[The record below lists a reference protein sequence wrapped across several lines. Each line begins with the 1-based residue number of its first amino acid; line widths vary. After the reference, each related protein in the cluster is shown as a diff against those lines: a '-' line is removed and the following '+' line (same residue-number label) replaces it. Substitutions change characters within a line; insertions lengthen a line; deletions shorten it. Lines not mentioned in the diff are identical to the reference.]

1 MLLYLLFEAF
11 TTQVY
16 LCHHWTTRLIEA
28 SQLSKHYKSGT
39 VEVSA
44 LRDFSLSVDSGQ
56 RLAIVGKSGSGKS
69 TLLNLMAG
77 LDRPSE
83 GTLSIGGH
91 RLDQMTSNQMANYR
105 GQTIGVVFQA
115 FQLLPQRTALQN
127 VELPL
132 LFSKTPRRERH
143 GLAQHWL
150 EKVGLAKR
158 ASHHPYALSGG
169 EQQRVAIARA
179 LVHQPKLLLAD
190 EPTGNLDSASA
201 HQVEDLMLELC
212 RESNITFVLVTHDP
226 GLAERCSDRLIRM
239 SDGQMVED

>member
-1 MLLYLLFEAF
+1 M
-11 TTQVY
+11 
-16 LCHHWTTRLIEA
+16 IEA
-28 SQLSKHYKSGT
+28 SQLSKRYTSGD
-39 VEVSA
+39 VEVTA
-44 LRDFSLSVDSGQ
+44 LRDFSLMVDAGQ
-56 RLAIVGKSGSGKS
+56 RVAIVGKSGSGKS

-77 LDRPSE
+77 LDRPSA
-83 GTLSIGGH
+83 GTLSIGGQ
-91 RLDQMTSNQMANYR
+91 RLDQMSSSQMADYR

-132 LFSKTPRRERH
+132 LFSKMPRNERH
-143 GLAQHWL
+143 ELARLWL
-150 EKVGLAKR
+150 EKVGLSKR

-190 EPTGNLDSASA
+190 EPTGNLDSVSA

-212 RESNITFVLVTHDP
+212 RESNITFVLVTHNS

-239 SDGQMVED
+239 FDGQMVEG

>member
-1 MLLYLLFEAF
+1 M
-11 TTQVY
+11 
-16 LCHHWTTRLIEA
+16 
-28 SQLSKHYKSGT
+28 
-39 VEVSA
+39 
-44 LRDFSLSVDSGQ
+44 VDAGQ
-56 RLAIVGKSGSGKS
+56 RVAIVGKSGSGKS

-77 LDRPSE
+77 LDRPSA
-83 GTLSIGGH
+83 GTLSIGGQ
-91 RLDQMTSNQMANYR
+91 RLD
-105 GQTIGVVFQA
+105 QTIGVVFQA

-132 LFSKTPRRERH
+132 LFSKMPRHERH
-143 GLAQHWL
+143 ELARLWL
-150 EKVGLAKR
+150 EKVGLSKR

-190 EPTGNLDSASA
+190 EPTGNLDSVSA

-212 RESNITFVLVTHDP
+212 RESNITFVLVTHNS

-239 SDGQMVED
+239 FDGQMVEG